1 MASIGHLLCSPT
13 AGQATISRLRCETH
27 ASFLSLGH
35 HVGGHLEPGRHGGLT
50 TSRKK
55 QIVEDAEGE
64 EYLHKETWR
73 VVNRQFDPPDD
84 RKKGATY
91 DDLVAMVFAAHSLEG
106 YLNFIG
112 DKILPEL
119 WQKEREIE
127 GGFEGKLARILQE
140 CGLNKFEK
148 GRRPYSTVTELT
160 TLRNNLAHPKTKKQ
174 RKRRKIYP
182 EGKEPTLF

>member
-1 MASIGHLLCSPT
+1 
-13 AGQATISRLRCETH
+13 
-27 ASFLSLGH
+27 
-35 HVGGHLEPGRHGGLT
+35 
-50 TSRKK
+50 
-55 QIVEDAEGE
+55 
-64 EYLHKETWR
+64 
-73 VVNRQFDPPDD
+73 
-84 RKKGATY
+84 
-91 DDLVAMVFAAHSLEG
+91 MVFAAHSLEG

-174 RKRRKIYP
+174 PKRRKIYP
-182 EGKEPTLF
+182 EGKEPPLFPKPYLATLVTHEKALRARDDVKCIVDRIHAAVVAKFPALHLGDDGLEGIIGQHSYTARRADF